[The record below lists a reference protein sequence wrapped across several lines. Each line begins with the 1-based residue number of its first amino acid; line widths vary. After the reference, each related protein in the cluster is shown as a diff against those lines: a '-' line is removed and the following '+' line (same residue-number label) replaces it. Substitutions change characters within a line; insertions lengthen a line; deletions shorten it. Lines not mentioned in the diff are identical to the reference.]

1 MKIAG
6 LFSSFSRHYK
16 TICGVVPGGM
26 TPLLQGI
33 DTHINKPLKSVLKNK
48 YRDFMR
54 NGEVEYTSVGNKKGP
69 SYQLLVDWCSQAWA
83 EFDTEIIK
91 RSFSHTGVT
100 NKGQVDPSDLHS
112 KLRDL
117 FGNITTV
124 EELNKVMEENED
136 PSGLTDD
143 ESDESD
149 DED

>member
-1 MKIAG
+1 M
-6 LFSSFSRHYK
+6 
-16 TICGVVPGGM
+16 
-26 TPLLQGI
+26 
-33 DTHINKPLKSVLKNK
+33 
-48 YRDFMR
+48 
-54 NGEVEYTSVGNKKGP
+54 
-69 SYQLLVDWCSQAWA
+69 DWCSQAWA

-143 ESDESD
+143 ESEESD

>member
-1 MKIAG
+1 
-6 LFSSFSRHYK
+6 
-16 TICGVVPGGM
+16 
-26 TPLLQGI
+26 
-33 DTHINKPLKSVLKNK
+33 
-48 YRDFMR
+48 MR
-54 NGEVEYTSVGNKKGP
+54 NGEVEYTSGGNKKGP
-69 SYQLLVDWCSQAWA
+69 SLW
-83 EFDTEIIK
+83 TG
-91 RSFSHTGVT
+91 HTGVT

-117 FGNITTV
+117 FGDITTV

>member
-1 MKIAG
+1 MG
-6 LFSSFSRHYK
+6 
-16 TICGVVPGGM
+16 
-26 TPLLQGI
+26 
-33 DTHINKPLKSVLKNK
+33 
-48 YRDFMR
+48 
-54 NGEVEYTSVGNKKGP
+54 KGT

-100 NKGQVDPSDLHS
+100 NTGQVDPSVLHS

-117 FGNITTV
+117 FGDVTTV
-124 EELNKVMEENED
+124 EDLNKVMEEIED

>member
-1 MKIAG
+1 MLA
-6 LFSSFSRHYK
+6 
-16 TICGVVPGGM
+16 
-26 TPLLQGI
+26 
-33 DTHINKPLKSVLKNK
+33 
-48 YRDFMR
+48 
-54 NGEVEYTSVGNKKGP
+54 
-69 SYQLLVDWCSQAWA
+69 AWA

-100 NKGQVDPSDLHS
+100 NKGQVDPSGLHS

-143 ESDESD
+143 EKDKSD